1 MLRSGVNLTA
11 RRETEGRVARP
22 RVFEIE
28 LDSHRAA
35 RHHHPAGN
43 YRVEHAMQ
51 WCRVVVDDAVP
62 DVAIAVHE
70 YPDRMALAQFS
81 AGLTAILERAV
92 KIGRPAR
99 RFIAR

>member
-1 MLRSGVNLTA
+1 
-11 RRETEGRVARP
+11 
-22 RVFEIE
+22 
-28 LDSHRAA
+28 
-35 RHHHPAGN
+35 
-43 YRVEHAMQ
+43 MQ